1 MTEQFVADADASMTV
16 PMQASALRVG
26 GYVVLRGFP
35 CRIIDMTTSKT
46 GKHGGAKIHIFAVDL
61 FSNRKYEE
69 HFMSTDNVDVPIVAK
84 NEYQLVEIDDE
95 DFLSLI
101 TAKGTT
107 KEDLKLEQNEVGQQL
122 RELWSSER
130 DGEARD
136 VFVQTLAAMG
146 KEAVVSFRI
155 A

>member
-1 MTEQFVADADASMTV
+1 MTEQFVADAEASMTI

-26 GYVVLRGFP
+26 GYVLLRGFP

-46 GKHGGAKIHIFAVDL
+46 GKHGGAKIHLVAVDL
-61 FSNRKYEE
+61 FTGRKYEE
-69 HFMSTDNVDVPIVAK
+69 HFMSTDNVEVPIVTK

-95 DFLSLI
+95 GFLSLI
-101 TAKGTT
+101 TTKGTT
-107 KEDLKLEQNEVGQQL
+107 KEDLKLDQNEVGQQL
-122 RELWSSER
+122 RELWSNDR
-130 DGEARD
+130 DADAPD

-146 KEAVVSFRI
+146 KEAVVSFRT